1 MKIDQ
6 AKLITGAIVGK
17 ANIYNVIS
25 YISKNAFL
33 KDKNKHFASSN
44 YSNPKYGFLVN
55 QAKRFD
61 IPIPIRGKLGFFN
74 VELNSFNLE
83 KE

>member
-6 AKLITGAIVGK
+6 TKLVTGAIVGK
-17 ANIYNVIS
+17 AHLHNVIS
-25 YISKNAFL
+25 YGSKNAFL

-61 IPIPIRGKLGFFN
+61 IPIPISGKLGFFN
-74 VELNSFNLE
+74 VEML
-83 KE
+83 